1 MIVNGATHE
10 VYGKY
15 AAYVSPSSVQV
26 RAFWATKGS
35 KRVKRLK
42 IERQALIVHALYK
55 SGMIRWLGQAIA
67 TRVRVHK
74 TDVRIYY
81 TSANEPLGEV

>member
-15 AAYVSPSSVQV
+15 AAYVNPSSVQV

-55 SGMIRWLGQAIA
+55 SGMIGWLGQAIA

-81 TSANEPLGEV
+81 TSEDEPLGGV